1 LDVVRQT
8 FGCEGWRSRLTR
20 NRVFTRSRKH
30 RANVEETSSWLK
42 QAYWNPAPGSNVG
55 LGLGS

>member
-1 LDVVRQT
+1 MKA
-8 FGCEGWRSRLTR
+8 ESYK
-20 NRVFTRSRKH
+20 VFTRSSKRRVNIKQ
-30 RANVEETSSWLK
+30 TLSWLK